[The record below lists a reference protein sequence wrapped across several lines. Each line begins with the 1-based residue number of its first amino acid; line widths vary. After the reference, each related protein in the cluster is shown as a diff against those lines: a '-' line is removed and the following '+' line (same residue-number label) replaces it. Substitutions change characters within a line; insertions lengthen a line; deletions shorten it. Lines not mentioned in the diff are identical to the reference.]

1 MNSTE
6 KTIKLTQQQQR
17 ILKLLFKFRFVSAK
31 LLAQVL
37 GIRADSTYEVLEHLV
52 ASDLVVKVYEKH
64 YRIDRKPAYYY
75 LSKPGV
81 TIVRGLL
88 DVRES
93 AVHALYK
100 NDTASA
106 EFVEHSLD
114 VLACYPAIRRNVP
127 EGSDLFTRAEINR
140 FKQFPKTRPDLYIRT
155 PGGDEVMVVLV
166 HDSLPY
172 IINKRLDEIIAH
184 SEDEGWDGEYPRI
197 AFVLKDARSK
207 NAFLYKTAHKLD
219 NLGMDEDDLIIL
231 ATTIEAAAGGQESI
245 WSSVFAPQVHR
256 GLFE

>member
-1 MNSTE
+1 MNSAE
-6 KTIKLTQQQQR
+6 KTIKLSQQQQR

-37 GIRADSTYEVLEHLV
+37 GIRADSTYEVLERLV

-93 AVHALYK
+93 AIHALYK
-100 NDTASA
+100 NDTASN

-114 VLACYPAIRRNVP
+114 VLACYPAIRQNAS

-140 FKQFPKTRPDLYIRT
+140 FKQFPKTRPDLYVRT
-155 PGGDEVMVVLV
+155 LGGDEAMVVLA

-172 IINKRLDEIIAH
+172 IINKRLDEIITH

-197 AFVLKDARSK
+197 AFVLKDPRSK
-207 NAFLYKTAHKLD
+207 NAFLYKTAQKLD

-231 ATTIEAAAGGQESI
+231 ATTIEAAASGQERI
-245 WSSVFAPQVHR
+245 WSSVFVPRVHK